1 MEGTSDKPIYLDY
14 NATSPVMPE
23 AIDAMMPYLRREFGN
38 PSSTHRYGRSAR
50 RAVDRARLQ
59 VAELIGASP
68 DEIIFTSGGTES
80 NNLAIFGVIETA
92 ESKGN
97 IVTTAIEHPAVSAV
111 CDHLEQSGHE
121 IHRIGV
127 DENCCID
134 VDAAIDAIDG
144 DTALVTMMHSN
155 NETGVIQPVE
165 SVFEHARSQGAVV
178 HTDASQSVGKVHID
192 VGSEDID
199 LLTIAG
205 HKLYAP
211 KGVGALYVR
220 QGVDVAPLMR
230 GADHEGGLRPGTE
243 NVAAIVALGKACEV
257 IGSRGHRERRRIA
270 GLRDLLEERLRE
282 GIEGLKVNGSR
293 ERRLPNTLNICFP
306 GVRGVELMAHAQ
318 GINASTGSACKA
330 GGEAP
335 SPVLKAM
342 GRDDREALA
351 SLRLSLGCDNDSEQI
366 ERAAALL
373 IDAWRE
379 ASGHS

>member
-1 MEGTSDKPIYLDY
+1 MDGTSDNPIYLDY

-23 AIDAMMPYLRREFGN
+23 AMDAMLPYLRREFGN

-50 RAVDRARLQ
+50 RAVDRARRQ

-68 DEIIFTSGGTES
+68 SEIIFTSGGTES
-80 NNLAIFGVIETA
+80 NNLAIFGAVEVA
-92 ESKGN
+92 ESAAN
-97 IVTTAIEHPAVSAV
+97 IVTTGIEHPAVSAV
-111 CDHLEQSGHE
+111 CDHLADSGLGVE
-121 IHRIGV
+121 RIGV
-127 DENCCID
+127 DGNCSIE

-165 SVFEHARSQGAVV
+165 SVFEHARRQGVVV
-178 HTDASQSVGKVHID
+178 HSDASQSVGKVPID

-220 QGVDVAPLMR
+220 EGVEIAPLMR
-230 GADHEGGLRPGTE
+230 GADHEEGLRPGTE

-257 IGSRGHRERRRIA
+257 IASRGDSERRRIA
-270 GLRDLLEERLRE
+270 GLRDLLEARLRA
-282 GIEGLKVNGSR
+282 GIDGLKVNGDR
-293 ERRLPNTLNICFP
+293 ERRLPNTLNIRFP
-306 GVRGVELMAHAQ
+306 DVRGVELMAHAP

-330 GGEAP
+330 GATAP

-342 GRDDREALA
+342 GLEDREALA

-366 ERAAALL
+366 ERAATLL

-379 ASGHS
+379 ASR